1 MKSSPL
7 PDYLSTGRKMLL
19 PIICLIV
26 LVAVSLSV
34 ILLYNGLPKASG
46 KKMIAEENVDEE
58 SNAQQM
64 QWY

>member
-1 MKSSPL
+1 
-7 PDYLSTGRKMLL
+7 MLL